1 MSDTIYKEKIISY
14 DESEVLHKLIIFN
27 SSHIWD
33 DVIIQLQKGTGFDII
48 QCEQIAII
56 AHTKGKAV
64 VCSGDIPKLNSV
76 NSVLKEIQ
84 LVTEIE

>member
-1 MSDTIYKEKIISY
+1 MSETNLKEKYISD
-14 DESEVLHKLIIFN
+14 DESDVLHKLIIFN
-27 SSHIWD
+27 SNHIWD
-33 DVIIQLQKGTGFDII
+33 DVILQLIKATGFDIL

-64 VCSGDIPKLNSV
+64 VCSGDIPKLNKI
-76 NSVLKEIQ
+76 NTVLKEIN